1 MKIKLLV
8 VGQTNMKFVEAGSSE
23 FFARL
28 KHYTDFE
35 MLVIAPPK
43 NAAKL
48 VVAELK
54 NKEAENILAKTLPSD
69 FLILLDEKGGEYSSV
84 EFASF
89 LQKRMN
95 SGVKNLVFVVG
106 GAFGF
111 SEKMYERANSKLSLS
126 KMTFSHQLIRLIFAE
141 QLYRAFTILRNEK
154 YHNE

>member
-8 VGQTNMKFVEAGSSE
+8 VGQTSMKFAEQGFNE
-23 FFARL
+23 FTSRI
-28 KHYTDFE
+28 KHYSDFE
-35 MLVIAPPK
+35 FVVIVNPK
-43 NAAKL
+43 NSGRL
-48 VVAELK
+48 DSAELK
-54 NKEAENILAKTLPSD
+54 NKEAENILAKIQPQD
-69 FLILLDEKGGEYSSV
+69 FVVLLDEKGAEFSSV
-84 EFASF
+84 EFSAF

>member
-28 KHYTDFE
+28 KHYADFE
-35 MLVIAPPK
+35 MLVISPPK

-48 VVAELK
+48 EVAELK
-54 NKEAENILAKTLPSD
+54 NKEAENILTKLLPSD
-69 FLILLDEKGGEYSSV
+69 FVVLLDEKGAEFTSV
-84 EFASF
+84 EFAAF

-111 SEKMYERANSKLSLS
+111 SEKMYECANSRLSLS